1 MKTVWRVFSYLK
13 RYPWMAAG
21 TLTCAI
27 LSTLMVIVFPATAK
41 WIIDDVVRANR
52 PDKLLPLILLAAV
65 AFLVQHGFKALRLV
79 LNNTFE
85 QRVIFDLRSDLYSH
99 IQLLPLRWFDNRATG
114 DLMTRVIEDVNSVE
128 RVLIDGIEQGVVAIL
143 QVVIVISVMF
153 YLNVKLALLA
163 LVPFPLLIA
172 GALTYTLTAH
182 RRYRSQRRASSNMNA
197 LLHDNLAG
205 VRQIKSFVRER
216 EEHARFNRVSD
227 QLRHA
232 TLVVMRVWAIYSPSM
247 SMFEAIGALLVLG
260 FGGHAVL
267 TGAMQIGDLVA
278 FLMLTAFLY
287 DPVSRLHQLN
297 QLVQAGRAAGERVF
311 EILDEQVEAGAVAGI
326 GDPGTAITDRGY
338 KARILGDIR
347 YENVSFSYVEGLPAL
362 RCVSFHAPPGATV
375 ALVGATGAGKSTLV
389 NLLVRFY
396 EFTSG
401 EIHIDGKPVRE
412 YELRTLREAI
422 GVVTQ
427 ESFLFNGSIREN
439 LLMGKPDATDAE
451 LWRAVDAANARQF
464 IERLPD
470 GLESVVGERGV
481 KLSVGEKQRLSIARS
496 LLKDPPILILDEA
509 TASVDTATERLIQEA
524 LERLMANRTS
534 IVIAHRLSTI
544 VYAWKI
550 CAAVPA
556 KFARGLATARDRVA
570 GGNHYLGKSRA
581 RAAITGLRRIPLS
594 GRRWCRCGRSRNR
607 DGLAGLQ
614 FTTVFDVV
622 GFLQFIDAYFVHFGY
637 GRQCL
642 SARHDVRVAHSGGM
656 RRRHGWSGRIR
667 RRGRA
672 LSNHDPWPDVGNFL
686 LQL

>member
-1 MKTVWRVFSYLK
+1 MKTIWRVFSYLK
-13 RYPWMAAG
+13 RYPWIAAG

-27 LSTLMVIVFPATAK
+27 LSTLMVIVFPAATK
-41 WIIDDVVRANR
+41 WIIDDVVRAQR
-52 PDKLLPLILLAAV
+52 PDKLLPLIMLAAG
-65 AFLVQHGFKALRLV
+65 AFLVQHGFNALRLV

-128 RVLIDGIEQGVVAIL
+128 RVLIDGIEQGLVAIL
-143 QVVIVISVMF
+143 QVAIVISVMF

-182 RRYRSQRRASSNMNA
+182 GRYRSQRRASSNMNA

-311 EILDEQVEAGAVAGI
+311 EILDEPTEPGAVMEIA
-326 GDPGTAITDRGY
+326 DPGCI
-338 KARILGDIR
+338 RILGDIR

-362 RCVSFHAPPGATV
+362 RHVSFHAPPGATI

-401 EIHIDGKPVRE
+401 QIYIDGKPIRE
-412 YELRTLREAI
+412 YGLHILREAI

-439 LLMGKPDATDAE
+439 LLMGKPDATNAE

-481 KLSVGEKQRLSIARS
+481 KLSVGEKQRLSIARA

-544 VYAWKI
+544 VHA
-550 CAAVPA
+550 
-556 KFARGLATARDRVA
+556 DRILVLD
-570 GGNHYLGKSRA
+570 H
-581 RAAITGLRRIPLS
+581 
-594 GRRWCRCGRSRNR
+594 
-607 DGLAGLQ
+607 
-614 FTTVFDVV
+614 
-622 GFLQFIDAYFVHFGY
+622 
-637 GRQCL
+637 
-642 SARHDVRVAHSGGM
+642 
-656 RRRHGWSGRIR
+656 GRIIE
-667 RRGRA
+667 RGTHDELLA
-672 LSNHDPWPDVGNFL
+672 LDEKYARLCQQSFL
-686 LQL
+686 EASPSWQAEPPAGIVTSETLERKEQLPV

>member
-1 MKTVWRVFSYLK
+1 MKTVWRVFAYLK

-21 TLTCAI
+21 TLSCAI
-27 LSTLMVIVFPATAK
+27 LTTLMVIVFPSATK
-41 WIIDDVVRANR
+41 WIINDVVRAQR

-65 AFLVQHGFKALRLV
+65 AFLLQHVFNSLRII
-79 LNNTFE
+79 LNNMFE
-85 QRVIFDLRSDLYSH
+85 QKVIFDLRSDLYSH

-128 RVLIDGIEQGVVAIL
+128 RVLIDGIEQGVVAVL
-143 QVVIVISVMF
+143 QIVIVLAVMF
-153 YLNVKLALLA
+153 YWNAKLAILA
-163 LVPFPLLIA
+163 LVPFPLLIG
-172 GALTYTLTAH
+172 GALAYTLTAH
-182 RRYRSQRRASSNMNA
+182 RRYRLQRRASSAINA

-205 VRQIKSFVRER
+205 IRQIKSFARER
-216 EEHARFNRVSD
+216 EEHARFNRASD
-227 QLRHA
+227 QLRRA

-247 SMFEAIGALLVLG
+247 SMFEAIGALLILG
-260 FGGHAVL
+260 FGGYAAL
-267 TGAMQIGDLVA
+267 TGTMQIGDLVA
-278 FLMLTAFLY
+278 FLLLTAFLY

-311 EILDEQVEAGAVAGI
+311 EILDEAVEPGVVAGV
-326 GDPGTAITDRGY
+326 DCRASVSDANLQVRRLTQTPY
-338 KARILGDIR
+338 KSARAARILGDIR
-347 YENVSFSYVEGLPAL
+347 YENVSFSYTEGLPAL
-362 RCVSFHAPPGATV
+362 RRVSFHAPPGATI

-401 EIHIDGKPVRE
+401 QIYVDGQPIRD
-412 YELRTLREAI
+412 YELRALREAI

-481 KLSVGEKQRLSIARS
+481 KLSVGEKQRLSIARA

-509 TASVDTATERLIQEA
+509 TASVDTATERLIQQA

-544 VYAWKI
+544 VHADQILVLDHGRIIERGTHDELVVLAGKYAQL
-550 CAAVPA
+550 CRQSLLEASPL
-556 KFARGLATARDRVA
+556 RETEPE
-570 GGNHYLGKSRA
+570 
-581 RAAITGLRRIPLS
+581 AAIVAPQIPETEEQLS
-594 GRRWCRCGRSRNR
+594 
-607 DGLAGLQ
+607 
-614 FTTVFDVV
+614 V
-622 GFLQFIDAYFVHFGY
+622 
-637 GRQCL
+637 
-642 SARHDVRVAHSGGM
+642 
-656 RRRHGWSGRIR
+656 
-667 RRGRA
+667 
-672 LSNHDPWPDVGNFL
+672 
-686 LQL
+686 

>member
-13 RYPWMAAG
+13 RYPWIAAG

-27 LSTLMVIVFPATAK
+27 LSTLMVIVFPAATK
-41 WIIDDVVRANR
+41 WIIDDVVRAQR
-52 PDKLLPLILLAAV
+52 PDKLLPLIMLAAG
-65 AFLVQHGFKALRLV
+65 AFLVQHGFNALRLV

-163 LVPFPLLIA
+163 LVPFPLLVA

-260 FGGHAVL
+260 FGGHAAL

-311 EILDEQVEAGAVAGI
+311 EILDEPTEPGAVMEIA
-326 GDPGTAITDRGY
+326 DPGCI
-338 KARILGDIR
+338 RILGDIR

-362 RCVSFHAPPGATV
+362 RHVSFHAPPGATI

-396 EFTSG
+396 EFTG
-401 EIHIDGKPVRE
+401 GQIYIDGKPIRE
-412 YELRTLREAI
+412 YGLRTLREAI

-481 KLSVGEKQRLSIARS
+481 KLSVGEKQRLSIARA

-544 VYAWKI
+544 VHA
-550 CAAVPA
+550 
-556 KFARGLATARDRVA
+556 DRILVLD
-570 GGNHYLGKSRA
+570 H
-581 RAAITGLRRIPLS
+581 
-594 GRRWCRCGRSRNR
+594 
-607 DGLAGLQ
+607 
-614 FTTVFDVV
+614 
-622 GFLQFIDAYFVHFGY
+622 
-637 GRQCL
+637 
-642 SARHDVRVAHSGGM
+642 
-656 RRRHGWSGRIR
+656 GRIIE
-667 RRGRA
+667 RGTHDELLA
-672 LSNHDPWPDVGNFL
+672 LDGKYARLCQQSFL
-686 LQL
+686 EASPSWQTEPSAGIVTSETLEREEQLPV